1 MPKLQQI
8 ESHVHIRCVFSCQVG
23 FIWLERYLPNL
34 TLISSTPFFLRWS
47 SSLQSCPGLD
57 AGPTPAS
64 FAGGWWSSL
73 PVWKKNFN
81 SSASTSESSWIIH
94 GEWVPE
100 LPSNE
105 APSTAGGASTYPC
118 ILLSQ
123 ELRNKYC
130 VESKRNWYNAPLLH
144 FSFHAMVPG
153 AASLHFI
160 LKAWRRIGVPSTCDT
175 ENCATDACA
184 SRIVEMVGIWHQYII
199 IYIYIYIYIYSTSIV
214 HPQKPIKN
222 KGHENMG
229 HENCDNSIPA
239 RPPFDTSGN
248 NYSLGQE
255 RAGSVYLVIRSRDP
269 LGFEHRGMQNS
280 YSDSILWGASNVVDH
295 HFDLCFS
302 CFMLF
307 CTLVS

>member
-130 VESKRNWYNAPLLH
+130 VESKRNWYNAPPSPFFLSRDGARGRK
-144 FSFHAMVPG
+144 FAFHPEGMEANWG
-153 AASLHFI
+153 TKHLRHWKLCNWCLCISNSWNGRNLASVH
-160 LKAWRRIGVPSTCDT
+160 
-175 ENCATDACA
+175 
-184 SRIVEMVGIWHQYII
+184 H
-199 IYIYIYIYIYSTSIV
+199 YIYIYSTSIV

-229 HENCDNSIPA
+229 HENYVTIAYPRGLPLTHPA
-239 RPPFDTSGN
+239 TT
-248 NYSLGQE
+248 
-255 RAGSVYLVIRSRDP
+255 IRWAR
-269 LGFEHRGMQNS
+269 RG
-280 YSDSILWGASNVVDH
+280 L
-295 HFDLCFS
+295 DLCTS
-302 CFMLF
+302 WSGHGIP
-307 CTLVS
+307 LVSNIGGCKIAIRILFYEGHPMWLIIILIFVSHVSCYFAH

>member
-1 MPKLQQI
+1 MKRRSATSLPGWSPAKPQWLEIWRNQARGIKAARCTWLYLLQKIGLEKASIFRAESDFWSLTQSYTLWLSTFRQDPGQATTLFFGVWEFGAKQMPKLQQI

-47 SSLQSCPGLD
+47 SSLQSCPVLD

-130 VESKRNWYNAPLLH
+130 VESKRNWYNAPP
-144 FSFHAMVPG
+144 FSIFPFTRWCQGPQVCISSWRHGGELGYQAL
-153 AASLHFI
+153 AT
-160 LKAWRRIGVPSTCDT
+160 LK
-175 ENCATDACA
+175 
-184 SRIVEMVGIWHQYII
+184 IVQLML
-199 IYIYIYIYIYSTSIV
+199 V
-214 HPQKPIKN
+214 HL
-222 KGHENMG
+222 E
-229 HENCDNSIPA
+229 
-239 RPPFDTSGN
+239 
-248 NYSLGQE
+248 
-255 RAGSVYLVIRSRDP
+255 
-269 LGFEHRGMQNS
+269 
-280 YSDSILWGASNVVDH
+280 
-295 HFDLCFS
+295 
-302 CFMLF
+302 
-307 CTLVS
+307 